1 VTQPESPPPSEE
13 RREFH
18 RIHYPV
24 PARPWFFIGKKAYEV
39 LDISIS
45 GLRYLAPNMPAPNL
59 HDPISGAIHFRHSG
73 RYTKTPLMVDGI
85 VVRALNDEVAL
96 YLNHDIPFNILL
108 AEQQYLRNQYP
119 LRFKQD
125 AETAHK

>member
-1 VTQPESPPPSEE
+1 MAASDPPLINEE

-24 PARPWFFIGKKAYEV
+24 PARPWFYIGKQACEV

-45 GLRYLAPNMPAPNL
+45 GLRYFAPNTPAPNL
-59 HDPISGAIHFRHSG
+59 HAPIRGAIHFRHSG
-73 RYTKTPLMVDGI
+73 RYAKTPLMVEGL
-85 VVRALNDEVAL
+85 VVRTQNDEVAL
-96 YLNHDIPFNILL
+96 HLNHEIPFNILL

-119 LRFKQD
+119 LRFRQD
-125 AETAHK
+125 